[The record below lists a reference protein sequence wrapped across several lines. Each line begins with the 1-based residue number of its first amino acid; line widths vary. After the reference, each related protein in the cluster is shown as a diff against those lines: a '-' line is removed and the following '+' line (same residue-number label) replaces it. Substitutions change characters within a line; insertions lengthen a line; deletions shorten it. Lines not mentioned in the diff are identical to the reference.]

1 MALTKTVTFAM
12 AGTQSSGKT
21 VALAT
26 FFHEM
31 SSPNFIGDQYFN
43 LTATGPFTR
52 DLNQKYMAMRT
63 NGMFPAGNME
73 TSIYDMQFQA
83 DDVVMC
89 DLSIRD
95 YKGALFH
102 QQNAEEDKNYVELIQ
117 DLKHAALVVFL
128 IGGDLVNKFIRL
140 ESKSFTEPNEEVKLE
155 SELSDTLGAY
165 LSLMNIVAK
174 DEEGIRKPV
183 IYYVTK
189 SDLIEAQDDRQKMKY
204 IKSLLAKYR
213 LIGNTTKGIDRKV
226 LICHSTLGRN
236 LDLVPGENRIRA
248 TESIQPEGFEMPIL
262 LTVGYAFSAE
272 GDRWEAQEYRK
283 IDRMMSQAQ
292 DVIDD
297 ARAAITRL
305 DGRNRLIKFFTKK
318 STEAKKSGYID
329 AITGGKAD
337 IDALAAQRAQVQHNN
352 KMRDNAMHILEY
364 INKKN
369 QEPGHLYTLYLDEH
383 GGERP
388 LQEFFAQNKQ

>member
-1 MALTKTVTFAM
+1 MALTKNVTFAM

-52 DLNQKYMAMRT
+52 DLNRKYTAMRT
-63 NGMFPAGNME
+63 NGMFPAGNLE

-95 YKGALFH
+95 HKGALFH
-102 QQNAEEDKNYVELIQ
+102 QENAEEDKNYVELIQ

-140 ESKSFTEPNEEVKLE
+140 ENKSFTDPAEEIKIE
-155 SELSDTLGAY
+155 GDLSDTLGAY
-165 LSLMNIVAK
+165 RSLMNIVAK
-174 DEEGIRKPV
+174 NEGGIRKPV

-189 SDLIEAQDDRQKMKY
+189 SDLIDFRDDRQKMDCV
-204 IKSLLAKYR
+204 KSLLAKYR
-213 LIGNTTKGIDRKV
+213 LIGNTTKEIDRKV

-236 LDLVPGENRIRA
+236 LDFVPGENRIRA

-262 LTVGYAFSAE
+262 LTVGYAFSTE
-272 GDRWEAQEYRK
+272 GDRWEAQEYSK
-283 IDRMMSQAQ
+283 IDQMIRREQ
-292 DVIDD
+292 DGIDE
-297 ARAAITRL
+297 ARDAITRL
-305 DGRNRLIKFFTKK
+305 DGRNWLAKIFTKK

-329 AITGGKAD
+329 EITGRKSA
-337 IDALAAQRAQVQHNN
+337 IDDLAAQRAQVQHNN

-383 GGERP
+383 GSERP
-388 LQEFFAQNKQ
+388 LQEFFAQNK